1 MTFEQFELDNN
12 IVKTINKL
20 GIKSPTEIQKKSIP
34 YILQGKD
41 VIGES
46 ATGSGKTLAFGL
58 GILKQVKPG
67 QGLQALVLTPTREL
81 TEQVTNSLKKLSSN
95 LKIIQVYGGV
105 SIDRQIQ
112 ELRYAEVAVVTP
124 GRLLDHLKRSTIN
137 ISKIKILVLD
147 EADRML
153 DMGFIDDVERII
165 QHCPKQRQT
174 LFFSATISSEIK
186 ALANRYMIEPVI
198 ISATKYVDPAKLKQR
213 YYSIQKDMKLS
224 LLVHLLNKEKSGLVM
239 VFCNTRRTVDFV
251 TRNLK
256 SNRVNAIPIHGGL
269 SQNKRTSTMDTF
281 NNGKVSVLVCT
292 DVAARGLHIE
302 NVSHVYNYEIPK
314 DPKDYVHRIGRTA
327 RAGEEG
333 KAISLLSEND
343 HSNFSR
349 ILRDYSELNIERTEN
364 PVIERVS
371 VSQPTRTFDN
381 KGRESGRRP
390 FNRGSRF
397 SNSRPRR
404 PFNRS
409 EREETR
415 FNSRPRKS
423 FGYRKDESPRR
434 SFGSRREEA
443 PRRFS
448 NNKRPQSR
456 RPGSRFSH
464 D

>member
-1 MTFEQFELDNN
+1 MSTHP
-12 IVKTINKL
+12 L
-20 GIKSPTEIQKKSIP
+20 G
-34 YILQGKD
+34 
-41 VIGES
+41 
-46 ATGSGKTLAFGL
+46 
-58 GILKQVKPG
+58 KP
-67 QGLQALVLTPTREL
+67 EYFH
-81 TEQVTNSLKKLSSN
+81 K
-95 LKIIQVYGGV
+95 
-105 SIDRQIQ
+105 
-112 ELRYAEVAVVTP
+112 
-124 GRLLDHLKRSTIN
+124 
-137 ISKIKILVLD
+137 
-147 EADRML
+147 
-153 DMGFIDDVERII
+153 
-165 QHCPKQRQT
+165 
-174 LFFSATISSEIK
+174 
-186 ALANRYMIEPVI
+186 
-198 ISATKYVDPAKLKQR
+198 
-213 YYSIQKDMKLS
+213 
-224 LLVHLLNKEKSGLVM
+224 
-239 VFCNTRRTVDFV
+239 
-251 TRNLK
+251 
-256 SNRVNAIPIHGGL
+256 
-269 SQNKRTSTMDTF
+269 
-281 NNGKVSVLVCT
+281 GKVVVLVCT

-448 NNKRPQSR
+448 NNK
-456 RPGSRFSH
+456 
-464 D
+464 